1 MFPVWPCS
9 VWGLPDDPLPNRRCA
24 LTAPFHPY
32 LRPFG
37 PSAVYFLLHFPSLT
51 GPRVTRHTALWSSD
65 FPLWAKAQSD
75 HPSACERTGYCK
87 WPYRTG
93 DSRSDRDHRA
103 IPKLRAGLLPDA
115 LQQTAQVRRQW
126 RLNRHHCSGAR
137 MSELQLC
144 GMEEVSSGLAVLPD
158 ELQHIARSP

>member
-32 LRPFG
+32 LRPCG

-51 GPRVTRHTALWSSD
+51 GPRVTRHTTLWSSD

-75 HPSACERTGYCK
+75 HPSACEGTGYLQVALSHWRFTKRNRGQTGHSPFFWRSGDRLRILQFEFGVCPQISACLTRFLPGSHK
-87 WPYRTG
+87 DDKHYR
-93 DSRSDRDHRA
+93 
-103 IPKLRAGLLPDA
+103 PMK
-115 LQQTAQVRRQW
+115 
-126 RLNRHHCSGAR
+126 
-137 MSELQLC
+137 
-144 GMEEVSSGLAVLPD
+144 
-158 ELQHIARSP
+158 

>member
-32 LRPFG
+32 LRPCG

-51 GPRVTRHTALWSSD
+51 GPRVTRHTTLWSSD

-75 HPSACERTGYCK
+75 HPSACEGTGYLQACLSHWRFARNRPSPASWK
-87 WPYRTG
+87 SQILKSEIANWTWLTQQPVQLRFRISGFEISRIYLPIRSNKLLRSGGSG
-93 DSRSDRDHRA
+93 D
-103 IPKLRAGLLPDA
+103 
-115 LQQTAQVRRQW
+115 
-126 RLNRHHCSGAR
+126 
-137 MSELQLC
+137 
-144 GMEEVSSGLAVLPD
+144 
-158 ELQHIARSP
+158 